1 MRAPRVTLEQWRALQ
16 AVVDHGGFAQAA
28 GFLNRSQSSVS
39 YALGKLQGQL
49 GVPLLRIKGRKAEL
63 TEDGEAILRRAR
75 YLLRDACSIEEFAAS
90 LEKGWEPEIRLVV
103 DAAFPARLLMEALRG
118 FKPLS
123 RGSRVQ
129 LTQVVMSG
137 ADDALEEGWADLV
150 IGGRIPPHYLGDVL
164 LEIEFIAVA
173 HPDHALHQLQ
183 RDLTIADLEP
193 ELHVV
198 ISDSGIRRKRDSG
211 WLPAEHRWTVTNIDN
226 AIEAIRAGLGFS
238 WLPRHRIE
246 HLIQQGHLLPL
257 PLREGRVYREH
268 LYLIYGRPEAPG
280 PAACALADQFRRV
293 VGNVQQ

>member
-28 GFLNRSQSSVS
+28 EFLNRSQSSVS
-39 YALGKLQGQL
+39 YAVGKLQHQL
-49 GVPLLRIKGRKAEL
+49 GVPLLRIKGRRAEL
-63 TEDGEAILRRAR
+63 TDHGGAILRRAR
-75 YLLRDACSIEEFAAS
+75 YLLRDAYSIEEFAAS
-90 LEKGWEPEIRLVV
+90 LEKGWEPEIRVVV
-103 DAAFPARLLMEALRG
+103 DAAFPAELLMEALRG

-137 ADDALEEGWADLV
+137 ADDALEEGRADLV
-150 IGGRIPPHYLGDVL
+150 IGGRIPPHFLGDVL

-198 ISDSGIRRKRDSG
+198 ISDSGIRNKRDSG
-211 WLPAEHRWTVTNIDN
+211 WLPAEHRWTVTSIDD

-246 HLIQQGHLLPL
+246 HLIAGGQLLPL
-257 PLREGRVYREH
+257 PLREGRTYREH
-268 LYLIYGRPEAPG
+268 LYMIHGQPEAPG
-280 PAACALADQFRRV
+280 PAACALADQLRKV
-293 VGNVQQ
+293 VCDVQP